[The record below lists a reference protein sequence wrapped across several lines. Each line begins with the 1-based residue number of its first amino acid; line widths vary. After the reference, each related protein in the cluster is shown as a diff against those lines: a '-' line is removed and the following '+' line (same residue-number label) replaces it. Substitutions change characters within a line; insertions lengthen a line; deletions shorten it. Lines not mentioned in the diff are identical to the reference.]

1 MKFFSDPNEIIK
13 FSRKF
18 VGNRIDSLEKDVRY
32 CLRENNN
39 HKLSNKLVIHTKQK
53 EKIEAFY
60 IHEVNLPDN

>member
-39 HKLSNKLVIHTKQK
+39 LIKYAPFPALL
-53 EKIEAFY
+53 
-60 IHEVNLPDN
+60 